1 MSVKI
6 IKNCR
11 FCGSNKLKK
20 VINLGYQY
28 LQGYFVDD
36 SFNKKKNILSKR
48 FLTELVRCNSS
59 KDKNACGLL
68 QLSITIPPKL
78 LYKKYFYRS
87 GVNFTMKKHLNN
99 MENILNQIGIENYIF
114 LSVLLFCIGIFGV
127 LYRRNAIIVFM
138 SIEIM
143 LNAVNLLFIAFSTYW
158 QDAKGEVFVFFSMTV
173 AAAEV
178 AVGLALLVSVFR
190 NIGSVDISNLKNLKG

>member
-1 MSVKI
+1 
-6 IKNCR
+6 
-11 FCGSNKLKK
+11 
-20 VINLGYQY
+20 
-28 LQGYFVDD
+28 
-36 SFNKKKNILSKR
+36 
-48 FLTELVRCNSS
+48 
-59 KDKNACGLL
+59 
-68 QLSITIPPKL
+68 
-78 LYKKYFYRS
+78 
-87 GVNFTMKKHLNN
+87 
-99 MENILNQIGIENYIF
+99 
-114 LSVLLFCIGIFGV
+114 
-127 LYRRNAIIVFM
+127 M